1 MQEGKKEGR
10 RKIEVREEIWRKK
23 GRKEIKEKGI
33 AANLQQS
40 HSIRILDYYVSSNEP
55 TGPEIEIYEIFS
67 FSFAFNCF

>member
-23 GRKEIKEKGI
+23 GRKEIKEKDI

-40 HSIRILDYYVSSNEP
+40 HSVRYMY
-55 TGPEIEIYEIFS
+55 
-67 FSFAFNCF
+67 FNQ